1 MLRNVSVDCN
11 FHSHSLKIVKIKKI
25 IAEIFAQFN
34 NYYYLCIRNKKES
47 LTLKNKNYENNRVHN
62 NLSERI

>member
-25 IAEIFAQFN
+25 IAETFAQL
-34 NYYYLCIRNKKES
+34 NYYHYLCIRNK
-47 LTLKNKNYENNRVHN
+47 NKV
-62 NLSERI
+62 